1 MVGLGLGRRKFS
13 SDPQTMQEAMNRSDW
28 SLWQQAMESEF
39 GSIEKNDSWDEVT
52 QADIPTHEK
61 IVRSRFVFSISLQSL
76 CFSCSILG

>member
-52 QADIPTHEK
+52 QATIPAHEK